1 MAQSTPFSSFR
12 RLKSHPQV
20 NDMSEDEIGIPSHP
34 ALSQTPKPRS
44 PILDLQPEKPD
55 SYADLRAYGKI
66 LSKRRWTIL
75 TTALVVAT
83 LAAIYSFKEKPVYRA
98 TAEVEVDSETPGV
111 QTVNSVYEQVPTDP
125 TFLQTQVDVLTSG
138 NLAWQAIQQL
148 KLDSNPAFS
157 PRKIGQAQPSDFEDR
172 KERLIRRFEN
182 SLEVDL
188 VPGSRMIQVSFESTD
203 RRLAST
209 VANALVSHYREYNFL
224 AKYDATRQASGW
236 MREQLDELKAQ
247 VEKSQEALVDYERK
261 NSIVGISG
269 KQNIED
275 QRLADLSQDLTQAQN
290 DLAEKE
296 SLYQLVKTNPE
307 KVGLLA
313 QDDLLQGMEEKR
325 ADLKTEYV
333 DALGRYGAKFP
344 QVERLHDQIS
354 EIQSLIQQERTLTVE
369 RISHNYQAALGRVRL
384 LAGSVAREK
393 GAVGSLNQLMIQ
405 HDLLKHDFDT
415 NQKLYDDLLSKV
427 KDAAVS
433 AGLRANNVRLV
444 DDAMPPSAPVRPSKA
459 RNIALGL
466 MVGLVLGTTLAFLQD
481 AMDTSIKST
490 EDVERSI
497 AEPVLG
503 VIPSVRS
510 QGFSKAWLSSETA
523 AAGGNGKV
531 EWAVLKQP
539 TSVLAE
545 SYKALRTAVLLSS
558 APRPPQAVLL
568 TSTHPFEGKTSTAF
582 NLAISL
588 AQIGKR
594 VLFIDADMRQHSHKR
609 VVSTNGH
616 PGLSSVLTGAGPFEE
631 SLLQMPDPP
640 GFWVLPTGPQAPNPS
655 DLLAS
660 QAMRDL
666 LAALRGRFDHIVVD
680 TPPILMVTDATILSS
695 IVDGVVLV
703 AESRVTSKAS
713 LARAHRILG
722 DTGANVLG
730 CVLNKLDLKYDG
742 QYGSYYC
749 DYVRYYRHGRR
760 VKKLTARR
768 PHAEPPPAQREGSS

>member
-1 MAQSTPFSSFR
+1 
-12 RLKSHPQV
+12 
-20 NDMSEDEIGIPSHP
+20 MSEKESEPPFRPFLPPTAVPPS
-34 ALSQTPKPRS
+34 LSV
-44 PILDLQPEKPD
+44 LDLRPESVDP
-55 SYADLRAYGKI
+55 YAHLRAYGRI
-66 LSKRRWTIL
+66 ISKRGWTIL
-75 TTALVVAT
+75 TTALVVGA
-83 LAAIYSFKEKPVYRA
+83 LAAIYSYKQKPVYRA

-111 QTVNSVYEQVPTDP
+111 QSVNSVYATVPTDP

-138 NLAWQAIQQL
+138 NLAWQTIQQL
-148 KLDSNPAFS
+148 KLDRDPAFNPPAS
-157 PRKIGQAQPSDFEDR
+157 GGPQAPEGPSLEQKVR
-172 KERLIRRFEN
+172 MTRRFEK
-182 SLEVDL
+182 SLQVDL
-188 VPGSRMIQVSFESTD
+188 VPGSRMIKVSFESID
-203 RRLAST
+203 SRLAST
-209 VANALVSHYREYNFL
+209 VANALVSNYREYNFL

-236 MREQLDELKAQ
+236 MGEQLDELKAQ
-247 VEKSQEALVDYERK
+247 VEKSQEALVGYERV

-269 KQNIED
+269 KQNIEE
-275 QRLADLSQDLTQAQN
+275 QRLSDLSQDLTQAQN
-290 DLAEKE
+290 DLADKE
-296 SLYQLVKTNPE
+296 SLYQLVKANPE
-307 KVGLLA
+307 KAGLLA
-313 QDDLLQGMEEKR
+313 QDDLWQGMEEKR

-344 QVERLHDQIS
+344 QVERLRDQIS
-354 EIQSLIQQERTLTVE
+354 EIQSLIQQEQTRTVE
-369 RISHNYQAALGRVRL
+369 RISHNYQAARGRVQL

-393 GAVGSLNQLMIQ
+393 AAVGSLNQLMIQ

-415 NQKLYDDLLSKV
+415 SQKLYDNLLSKV

-444 DDAMPPSAPVRPSKA
+444 DDAMPPSAPVRPRKA

-466 MVGLVLGTTLAFLQD
+466 VVGLILGATLAFVQD
-481 AMDTSIKST
+481 VMDISIKST

-497 AEPVLG
+497 AGPVLG
-503 VIPSVRS
+503 VIPAVRS
-510 QGFSKAWLSSETA
+510 RGRSNAWFSPGIPADGD
-523 AAGGNGKV
+523 GGQV

-539 TSVLAE
+539 ASVLAE

-558 APRPPQAVLL
+558 APRPPQALL
-568 TSTHPFEGKTSTAF
+568 FTSTHPFEGKTSTAF
-582 NLAISL
+582 NLAMGL

-594 VLFIDADMRQHSHKR
+594 VLFVDADMRKHSHQG

-616 PGLSSVLTGAGPFEE
+616 PGLSSVLTGAGPFEQ
-631 SLLQMPDPP
+631 SLLQLPDPP
-640 GFWVLPTGPQAPNPS
+640 GFWVLPTGPEAPNPS

-680 TPPILMVTDATILSS
+680 TPPVLMVTDAAVLSS
-695 IVDGVVLV
+695 MVDGVVLV

-722 DTGANVLG
+722 GTGAHILG
-730 CVLNKLDLKYDG
+730 CVLNKLDLRYDG

-760 VKKLTARR
+760 ALR
-768 PHAEPPPAQREGSS
+768 HD

>member
-1 MAQSTPFSSFR
+1 
-12 RLKSHPQV
+12 
-20 NDMSEDEIGIPSHP
+20 MSEEETGLPSRP
-34 ALSQTPKPRS
+34 TISQMDRPRS
-44 PILDLQPEKPD
+44 SPVLDLQPRGMD

-66 LSKRRWTIL
+66 FSKRRWTIL
-75 TTALVVAT
+75 TTALVMTT

-111 QTVNSVYEQVPTDP
+111 QSVNSVYASVPTDP
-125 TFLQTQVDVLTSG
+125 TFLETQVDVLTSG
-138 NLAWQAIQQL
+138 NLAWQTIQKL
-148 KLDSNPAFS
+148 KLDRDPSFNPLDS
-157 PRKIGQAQPSDFEDR
+157 GRPQESGDHSLDQ
-172 KERLIRRFEN
+172 KERLIRRFES

-188 VPGSRMIQVSFESTD
+188 VPGSRMIKVSFESLD
-203 RRLAST
+203 PRLAAG
-209 VANALVSHYREYNFL
+209 VANALVGNYREYNFL

-236 MREQLDELKAQ
+236 MSEQLDELKAR
-247 VEKSQEALVDYERK
+247 VETSQEAVVNYEREH
-261 NSIVGISG
+261 SIVNISG
-269 KQNIED
+269 KENIED
-275 QRLADLSQDLTQAQN
+275 QSLADLSQGLTQARK

-296 SLYQLVKTNPE
+296 SLYQLVKANPG
-307 KVGLLA
+307 KVSLLA
-313 QDDLLQGMEEKR
+313 QDGLLQTMEEKR
-325 ADLKTEYV
+325 ADLKTQYV
-333 DALGRYGAKFP
+333 DALGQYGPTFP
-344 QVERLHDQIS
+344 QVVRLRDQIS
-354 EIQSLIQQERTLTVE
+354 EIQSLIQQERTRTVE
-369 RISHNYQAALGRVRL
+369 RIAHNYQAALGRVKL
-384 LAGSVAREK
+384 LAVSVAREK
-393 GAVGSLNQLMIQ
+393 VVVGSLHQLMIQ

-415 NQKLYDDLLSKV
+415 NQKLYDNLLTKV

-433 AGLRANNVRLV
+433 AGLRANNVHLV
-444 DDAMPPSAPVRPSKA
+444 DPARASSSPVRPRKSW
-459 RNIALGL
+459 NIAMGL
-466 MVGLVLGTTLAFLQD
+466 VVGLLLGTALAFLQD
-481 AMDTSIKST
+481 LMDTSIKST
-490 EDVERSI
+490 DDVERSI

-510 QGFSKAWLSSETA
+510 QGFSQARFSRGTQV
-523 AAGGNGKV
+523 AGGNGKV

-616 PGLSSVLTGAGPFEE
+616 PGLSSVLTGAGKIEQ

-666 LAALRGRFDHIVVD
+666 LAELRGRFDHIVVD
-680 TPPILMVTDATILSS
+680 TPPVLMVTDATILSS

-713 LARAHRILG
+713 LGRAHRILG
-722 DTGANVLG
+722 DTGANILG

-749 DYVRYYRHGRR
+749 DYVRYYRQGR
-760 VKKLTARR
+760 
-768 PHAEPPPAQREGSS
+768 PAQKLPATRLDVTPSHSPGTTGKSS